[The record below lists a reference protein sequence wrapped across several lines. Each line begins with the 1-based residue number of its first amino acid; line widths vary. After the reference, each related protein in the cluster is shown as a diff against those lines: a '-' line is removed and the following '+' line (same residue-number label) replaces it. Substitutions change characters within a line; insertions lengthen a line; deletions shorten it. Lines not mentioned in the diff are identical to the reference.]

1 MAKKTRAT
9 KYPLTMRQYLDLLKI
24 AGVKRLILSS
34 LPGRLAYAM
43 VQLATFF
50 YVKEVTDSIALAGL
64 ATGLEGIT
72 SAATAGLR
80 GTVIDRFGQFR
91 PFLFFVPFWTFLLFA
106 MTLSTNTAWILTA
119 SALVGFFSPPINLAA
134 RPLWRDAVG
143 PSRLRTAYAI
153 DTTMMNATTV
163 VGPVVTTYLALQF
176 SGETALWMTSI
187 LMAIGGVA
195 MMTMPLSRNWKP
207 ESAKPSAR
215 GLFKHR
221 AFRIIVFEG
230 MIFGFGWGLMEISI
244 PAYSSL
250 IERPELSA
258 PLLATLAIT
267 SIVGGLI
274 IGGRKSS
281 ITPLNGFKVA
291 GLAVAICAA
300 PLAFTSPGF
309 SMGFV
314 LAALGLALGFA
325 QVYHWETLE
334 AIRPVG
340 TATSA
345 QAWLWTLEGSMLA
358 IGAAIGGFLV
368 EKVNPQVA
376 LGLISLCLLGATS
389 YIWLYG
395 SKHLQEANKPL
406 SEVKKVQALADLEE
420 PT

>member
-1 MAKKTRAT
+1 
-9 KYPLTMRQYLDLLKI
+9 MRQYLDLLKI
-24 AGVKRLILSS
+24 PGVKRLIISAF
-34 LPGRLAYAM
+34 PGRMAYAM

-50 YVKEVTDSIALAGL
+50 YVKDATGSITLAGI

-72 SAATAGLR
+72 SALTAGIR

-91 PFLFFVPFWTFLLFA
+91 PFAFFVPFWTLLIFA
-106 MTLSTNTAWILTA
+106 MTLRTDTVWILTTA
-119 SALVGFFSPPINLAA
+119 GLVGFFSPPINLAS

-143 PSRLRTAYAI
+143 PSRLRIAYAI
-153 DTTMMNATTV
+153 DTTMMNTTTV
-163 VGPVVTTYLALQF
+163 VGPVITTYLALTF
-176 SGETALWMTSI
+176 SGETALWLTSL
-187 LMAIGGVA
+187 LMGICGTA
-195 MMTMPLSRNWKP
+195 MMSMPLSRNWKP
-207 ESAKPSAR
+207 EVAKPSTR
-215 GLFKHR
+215 GLFKHK
-221 AFRIIVFEG
+221 AFRIIIFEG

-244 PAYSSL
+244 PAYSTL
-250 IERPELSA
+250 IDRPELSA

-300 PLAFTSPGF
+300 PLALTEPGL
-309 SMGFV
+309 SMGIV

-358 IGAAIGGFLV
+358 IGAAFGGYVV
-368 EKVNPQVA
+368 EQVNPKFA

-395 SKHLQEANKPL
+395 SKFLQEANKPL
-406 SEVKKVQALADLEE
+406 SEVKKVEALADLETALE
-420 PT
+420 

>member
-1 MAKKTRAT
+1 
-9 KYPLTMRQYLDLLKI
+9 MRQYLDLL
-24 AGVKRLILSS
+24 ALPGVKRLILSA

-72 SAATAGLR
+72 SAATAGIR
-80 GTVIDRFGQFR
+80 GTVIDKFGQFR
-91 PFLFFVPFWTFLLFA
+91 PFLFFVPFWTLIIFA
-106 MTLSTNTAWILTA
+106 MTLSTNTTWILTA
-119 SALVGFFSPPINLAA
+119 AALVGLFSPPINLAS

-163 VGPVVTTYLALQF
+163 VGPVLTTYLALQF
-176 SGETALWMTSI
+176 GGENALWMTST
-187 LMAIGGVA
+187 LMAIGGTA

-207 ESAKPSAR
+207 ESSKPSAK

-244 PAYSSL
+244 PAYSTL

-291 GLAVAICAA
+291 GLAVAISAA
-300 PLAFTSPGF
+300 PLAFTQPGLM
-309 SMGFV
+309 MGIV
-314 LAALGLALGFA
+314 LGIVGLALGFA

-358 IGAAIGGFLV
+358 NGAAVGGYVV
-368 EKVNPQVA
+368 EHVNPQLA
-376 LGLISLCLLGATS
+376 LGLISICLAGATS
-389 YIWLYG
+389 YIWFYG
-395 SKHLQEANKPL
+395 AKHLQGANRPL
-406 SEVKKVQALADLEE
+406 SQIKKVEALADLEPAAE
-420 PT
+420 

>member
-1 MAKKTRAT
+1 
-9 KYPLTMRQYLDLLKI
+9 MRQYLDLLKI
-24 AGVKRLILSS
+24 PGVKRLIISAF
-34 LPGRLAYAM
+34 PGRMAYAM

-50 YVKEVTDSIALAGL
+50 YVKDATGSITLAGI

-72 SAATAGLR
+72 SALTAGIR

-91 PFLFFVPFWTFLLFA
+91 PFAFFVPFWTFLIFA
-106 MTLSTNTAWILTA
+106 MTLSTDTAWILTTA
-119 SALVGFFSPPINLAA
+119 ALVGFFSPPINLAS

-143 PSRLRTAYAI
+143 PSRLRIAYAI
-153 DTTMMNATTV
+153 DTTMMNTTTV
-163 VGPVVTTYLALQF
+163 IGPVVTTYLALTF
-176 SGETALWMTSI
+176 SGETALWLTSL
-187 LMAIGGVA
+187 LMGIGGTA
-195 MMTMPLSRNWKP
+195 MMSMPLSRNWKP
-207 ESAKPSAR
+207 EVAKPSTR
-215 GLFKHR
+215 GLFKHK
-221 AFRIIVFEG
+221 AFRIIIFEG

-250 IERPELSA
+250 IDRPELSA

-291 GLAVAICAA
+291 GLSVAICAA
-300 PLAFTSPGF
+300 PLALTKPGL
-309 SMGFV
+309 SMGVV

-358 IGAAIGGFLV
+358 IGAAFGGYVV
-368 EKVNPQVA
+368 EQVNPQFA

-389 YIWLYG
+389 YIWFYG
-395 SKHLQEANKPL
+395 ARYLQEANKPL
-406 SEVKKVQALADLEE
+406 SEVKKVEALADLETALE
-420 PT
+420 

>member
-1 MAKKTRAT
+1 
-9 KYPLTMRQYLDLLKI
+9 MRQYLDLLRI
-24 AGVKRLILSS
+24 PGVKRLILSA

-50 YVKEVTDSIALAGL
+50 YVKEVTDSITLAGL

-80 GTVIDRFGQFR
+80 GTVIDKFGQFR
-91 PFLFFVPFWTFLLFA
+91 PFLFFVPFWTLIIFA
-106 MTLSTNTAWILTA
+106 MTWNTNTVWILTMA
-119 SALVGFFSPPINLAA
+119 ALVGFFSPPINLAS

-153 DTTMMNATTV
+153 DTTMMNSTTV
-163 VGPVVTTYLALQF
+163 VGPVMTTYLALQF
-176 SGETALWMTSI
+176 SGETALWVTAS
-187 LMAIGGVA
+187 LMAIGGTA

-207 ESAKPSAR
+207 ETSKPSTK
-215 GLFKHR
+215 GLFRHR

-291 GLAVAICAA
+291 GLAVALAAA
-300 PLAFTSPGF
+300 PLAWTQPGLG
-309 SMGFV
+309 MGLV
-314 LAALGLALGFA
+314 LALLGLALGFA

-358 IGAAIGGFLV
+358 IGAAFGGFLV
-368 EKVNPQVA
+368 EQVNPQFA
-376 LGLISLCLLGATS
+376 LGLISLCLAGATT
-389 YIWLYG
+389 YIWIYG
-395 SKHLQEANKPL
+395 SKHLQGANRPL
-406 SEVKKVQALADLEE
+406 SEVKKVAAMADLET
-420 PT
+420 PTE